1 MRARHLLAALILFAA
16 SLPAVAQTAAVPTEF
31 TVHETSLTDQK
42 SVFAT
47 VESPNV
53 VPARTRIGG
62 TIASLAVR
70 QGDTVRAGQVIA
82 VVADQKLL
90 LQVRSLDA
98 QIAGL
103 QSTLAQAHIDLDR
116 AQTLARQ
123 GVGPRATVDQTQTAV
138 NVAEANLRSAVE
150 QRASAQ
156 QNLDEGQVLAPVDG
170 RVLTVPLTAGSV
182 VLNGDTVATVG
193 EQPFLL
199 RLQIP
204 EEHAL
209 TLRAGDAVRVAGDQL
224 GARAASTGTITLVYP
239 RIDAGRVVAD
249 ARVADLGNYFVGDR
263 VLVWIAAG
271 TRAGYVIPAG
281 FVETRFGLD
290 YVRRQEPSG
299 AVMIPVQRGEPA
311 PNAEIPDG
319 LEILSGLHDRDI
331 LVHP

>member
-1 MRARHLLAALILFAA
+1 MRLSTIAAALLLLAM
-16 SLPAVAQTAAVPTEF
+16 PATAIAQTTFA
-31 TVHETSLTDQK
+31 VHEARLTDEK

-62 TIASLAVR
+62 TIASLSVR
-70 QGDTVRAGQVIA
+70 QGDAVKSGQVIA
-82 VVADQKLL
+82 VVADEKLL
-90 LQVRSLDA
+90 LQIRALDA

-103 QSTLAQAHIDLDR
+103 QSTLAQAGIDLTR
-116 AQTLARQ
+116 AQTLFRQ
-123 GVGPRATVDQTQTAV
+123 GAGPRATVDQAQTAV
-138 NVAEANLRSAVE
+138 NVAEAALRSQIA

-193 EQPFLL
+193 EEPFLL

-209 TLRAGDAVRVAGDQL
+209 YLRAGDTVRVAAQQL
-224 GARAASTGTITLVYP
+224 GAKVGATGTITLVYP
-239 RIDAGRVVAD
+239 QIQGGRVVAD
-249 ARVADLGNYFVGDR
+249 AKLPDLGDYFVGDR
-263 VLVWIAAG
+263 VLVWISAG
-271 TRAGYVIPAG
+271 TRPGYVIPG
-281 FVETRFGLD
+281 DFVETRFGLD
-290 YVRRQEPSG
+290 YVRRREPG
-299 AVMIPVQRGEPA
+299 GEVVTIPIQRGGPRPTPSL
-311 PNAEIPDG
+311 PNG
-319 LEILSGLHDRDI
+319 LEILSGVHDGDI